1 MMEVKT
7 MEWVR
12 CDDESV
18 EIPWTKVCIW
28 DGGNTFW
35 AYLQKIE
42 IVHGNRKLIWNVIT
56 PEDYGECTLE
66 YWMEITEPNK

>member
-1 MMEVKT
+1 
-7 MEWVR
+7 MEWIDVN
-12 CDDESV
+12 DTTK

-42 IVHGNRKLIWNVIT
+42 IVQGSRKLIWNVVT
-56 PEDYGECTLE
+56 PEKYEECKPL
-66 YWMEITEPNK
+66 YWMKIEQPNY

>member
-1 MMEVKT
+1 MEEKT

-18 EIPWTKVCIW
+18 KIPWTKVCIW

-42 IVHGNRKLIWNVIT
+42 IEYGNRKLIWNVIT
-56 PEDYGECTLE
+56 PENYGECTPI
-66 YWMEITEPNK
+66 YWMKITEPK